1 MSGDNINFGKV
12 KGSVIGGKVT
22 GTGNIVGKNVVV
34 NKQKID
40 QLHPLLGESLKSFS
54 GSVENLI
61 KVHAVPEVE
70 AREINRQIE
79 NLASEVEGVN
89 PEEEL
94 PYAKKS
100 ILKAKI
106 AGIADTMFRVLPSAV
121 ETAASFTPLAPFSK
135 VIGESV
141 EGIVKAVRGE

>member
-1 MSGDNINFGKV
+1 MSGDNIKYGNI

-34 NKQKID
+34 HNQKIE
-40 QLHPLLGESLKSFS
+40 QLHPVLGESLKLFS

-61 KVHAVPEVE
+61 KVHGVPEAE
-70 AREINRQIE
+70 AREVNRQIE
-79 NLASEVEGVN
+79 DLADEVKDVN
-89 PEEEL
+89 PDEEL

-100 ILKAKI
+100 IVKAKI
-106 AGIADTMFRVLPSAV
+106 AGIADTLFSVLPSAV

-141 EGIVKAVRGE
+141 EGIVKAVRG

>member
-1 MSGDNINFGKV
+1 MSGDNISFGNINR
-12 KGSVIGGKVT
+12 SVIGGKIT
-22 GTGNIVGKNVVV
+22 GTGNIVGENVVV
-34 NKQKID
+34 NNQKIE

-54 GSVENLI
+54 ESVENLI
-61 KVHAVPEVE
+61 KVYAVPETE

-79 NLASEVEGVN
+79 DLAVEIKDVN
-89 PEEEL
+89 PDEEL

-106 AGIADTMFRVLPSAV
+106 AGIADSMFRVLPSAV

-141 EGIVKAVRGE
+141 EGIVKAVRG

>member
-1 MSGDNINFGKV
+1 MSGDNISFGNINR
-12 KGSVIGGKVT
+12 SVIGGKIT
-22 GTGNIVGKNVVV
+22 GTGNIVGENVVV
-34 NKQKID
+34 NNQKIE

-54 GSVENLI
+54 ESVENLI
-61 KVHAVPEVE
+61 KVYAVPETE

-79 NLASEVEGVN
+79 DFAVEIKDVN
-89 PEEEL
+89 PDEEL

-106 AGIADTMFRVLPSAV
+106 AGIADSMFRVLPSAV

-141 EGIVKAVRGE
+141 EGIVKAVRG

>member
-1 MSGDNINFGKV
+1 MSGDNISFGNINR
-12 KGSVIGGKVT
+12 SVIGGKIT
-22 GTGNIVGKNVVV
+22 GTGNIVGENVVV
-34 NKQKID
+34 NNQKIE

-54 GSVENLI
+54 ESVENLI
-61 KVHAVPEVE
+61 KVYAVPETE

-79 NLASEVEGVN
+79 DLAVEIKDVN
-89 PEEEL
+89 TDEEL

-106 AGIADTMFRVLPSAV
+106 AGIADSMFRVLPSAV

-141 EGIVKAVRGE
+141 EGIVKAVRG